1 MRKILLY
8 ATVATLLFLSVQL
21 CFLRAQQTI
30 TIDGDVSDWN
40 ALGIQPVY
48 TDPVGDTEAWSKDP
62 SVLGVGSTAEPPDKV
77 AANDKC
83 RDLKALYIWCDDEWI
98 YIRLDVAE
106 LYEGWS
112 IVSTKITEDN
122 EQVTYP
128 NVSAYHLYFDLIPG
142 GQRDSAAASDVDFS
156 KNGYEWEFNIQFDA
170 GLYGENYGKP
180 FMQFPDWST
189 ATIEDFGVD
198 LARSAFEI
206 RVSKALLKERFG
218 ELGTA
223 RVFVGSIKPGEPKG
237 SWGTWP
243 HAFDPQ
249 HPGCPGEAA
258 WGTCGPENDRGSDF
272 ADVMPNDSLEPPS
285 GGWWDDWLSHVTAMI
300 TVNLAPTEKAA
311 PTLPWAGIAAGII
324 ILAIIVVIIV
334 AYYVLKRKAKT

>member
-1 MRKILLY
+1 VRRNVLAVTVLVALLIIHFY
-8 ATVATLLFLSVQL
+8 G
-21 CFLRAQQTI
+21 LRAQQTI
-30 TIDGDVSDWN
+30 LIDGDVSDWD

-48 TDPVGDTEAWSKDP
+48 TDPFGDTEAWSKDP
-62 SVLGVGSTAEPPDKV
+62 STLKVGSTAELPEKV

-83 RDLKALYIWCDDEWI
+83 RDLKALYIWCDEEWV

-112 IVSTKITEDN
+112 LVSTKATGEG

-128 NVSAYHLYFDLIPG
+128 NVSAYHIYFDLTPG
-142 GQRDSAAASDVDFS
+142 VGQKDSAAASDVDFQ

-180 FMQFPDWST
+180 FMQFPDWSIV
-189 ATIEDFGVD
+189 TIEDFDVD
-198 LARSAFEI
+198 LARSAFETRI
-206 RVSKALLKERFG
+206 SKTLLKERFG

-237 SWGTWP
+237 NWGTWA

-258 WGTCGPENDRGSDF
+258 WGACGPENDRGSDF

-285 GGWWDDWLSHVTAMI
+285 GGWWEDWLSHVTNTI
-300 TVNLAPTEKAA
+300 TVNLAPTAKAAA
-311 PTLPWAGIAAGII
+311 PTLSWAWIAAGII
-324 ILAIIVVIIV
+324 LAIVVMIVV
-334 AYYVLKRKAKT
+334 AYYMLKRKA